1 MFREGAETGDVG
13 SAALFSRAAVSADY
27 FRTMRIPLR
36 AGRLF
41 RDGEPE
47 AVVVVSE
54 SAARALWSGDDP
66 IGRRITTDAIPH
78 QWFRVIG
85 VVGDVLSEGLDRPI
99 APAIYRPF
107 WQNGKNQFAIAV
119 RSALTPEAL
128 AKEVRAAVW
137 RVDPEIPVADVRPM
151 PTLVS
156 QSAQQRRLQAILLAG
171 FASIAVLLA
180 AVGIY
185 GVVAYSVARR
195 HKEFGLRMALGADT
209 ADIRRV
215 VFWQAMAPILTGLVV
230 GIIAGGGFAKAM
242 SALLFH
248 VSTLNPFPYVAAF
261 IVLGIAGAL
270 PCRMTAARAS
280 RTDPVVALR
289 TE

>member
-1 MFREGAETGDVG
+1 MFREGAEIGDVG
-13 SAALFSRAAVSADY
+13 SAALVSRPAVSADY
-27 FRTMRIPLR
+27 FQTMRIPLR
-36 AGRLF
+36 GGRLF

-47 AVVVVSE
+47 QVVVVSE
-54 SAARALWSGDDP
+54 SAARALWGGDDP
-66 IGRRITTDAIPH
+66 IGRRLTTDAIPR
-78 QWFRVIG
+78 QWFRVVG
-85 VVGDVLSEGLDRPI
+85 VVGDVLSEGLDRAI
-99 APAIYRPF
+99 APAIYSPF
-107 WQNGKNQFAIAV
+107 WQNGKNQFAMAV
-119 RSALTPEAL
+119 RSALRPEAL
-128 AKEVRAAVW
+128 SKEVREAVW
-137 RVDPEIPVADVRPM
+137 RVDPEIPMADVRPL

-195 HKEFGLRMALGADT
+195 NKELGLRMALGADT

-215 VFWQAMAPILTGLVV
+215 VFRQAMAPILTGLAMGIVAGV
-230 GIIAGGGFAKAM
+230 GVAKGM

-248 VSTLNPFPYVAAF
+248 VSTLNPFAYLAAF
-261 IVLGIAGAL
+261 LVLGLAGVL
-270 PCRMTAARAS
+270 PCWMTAARAS
-280 RTDPVVALR
+280 RTDPMAALR

>member
-1 MFREGAETGDVG
+1 MDV
-13 SAALFSRAAVSADY
+13 LVSRPAVSADY

-47 AVVVVSE
+47 QVVVVSE
-54 SAARALWSGDDP
+54 SAARALFSGDDP
-66 IGRRITTDAIPH
+66 IGRRITPDGIPH
-78 QWFRVIG
+78 KWFRVIG
-85 VVGDVLSEGLDRPI
+85 VVGDVLSEGLDRAI
-99 APAIYRPF
+99 APAVYSPF
-107 WQNGKNQFAIAV
+107 WQYGKNQFAMAV

-137 RVDPEIPVADVRPM
+137 RVDPEVPVADVRPM

-215 VFWQAMAPILTGLVV
+215 VFRHAMAPILTGLGL
-230 GIIAGGGFAKAM
+230 GIVAGIGVAKGM

-248 VSTLNPFPYVAAF
+248 VSTLNPFAYLAAF
-261 IVLGIAGAL
+261 VVLGIAGAL
-270 PCRMTAARAS
+270 PCWMTAARAA